1 MDVDKCVLFV
11 NGFTSEQTDDEIK
24 EFGMT
29 FGRFNIMRRPEK
41 KRYAFFTY
49 KTESEAAKAKD
60 LFEKNNF
67 RCGYGNIRNNDSK
80 RRPNNNNSKTSVGVN
95 LNGNDQSSD
104 SKSSDN
110 RNGNINEQ
118 SNGIQSN
125 NMDNGN
131 RNQKLFK
138 DGQKIIITHVVNQY
152 CFYAVS
158 AEPIEDYHEYC
169 EFMKMISS
177 LGERTMKFDRVPKKH
192 SFALVPLKGK
202 YYRALITENAKP
214 QDEYVPVF
222 FCDIGWKTDIA
233 IEQLN
238 RISDIYNGVRWVFQF
253 FLKDVNRGAHN
264 PDAINH
270 LETFIN
276 KEVEIQ
282 NVGKNGNET
291 QVELID
297 PKSNNS
303 INVAMKQ
310 FCTKF
315 SVDDLKMREV
325 DVGCNKDILVV
336 DNTLLKQGDNLIAFV
351 DGKHSLEFK
360 KQRELIQAYGKEID
374 EDQKFAP
381 ESDDLCLVKIVGFW
395 YRAAFIEYVRN
406 KAKVYLI
413 DHFRAEYVDV
423 EDIRNIS
430 KEYVEMPII
439 SFVASV
445 KDYKPKIRRGVDII
459 TLIDKIKESNA
470 VRVKSIDR
478 SSTEK
483 PIYTVEL

>member
-1 MDVDKCVLFV
+1 MDIDKCALFV

-24 EFGMT
+24 EIGMAFGH
-29 FGRFNIMRRPEK
+29 FNKMRRPERK
-41 KRYAFFTY
+41 TFAFFTY
-49 KTESEAAKAKD
+49 KTELEAAKAKH
-60 LFEKNNF
+60 LFEKSQIK
-67 RCGYGNIRNNDSK
+67 CGYAILRNDDP
-80 RRPNNNNSKTSVGVN
+80 RRRSNKNNPKTSVGVN

-110 RNGNINEQ
+110 QNGNINEQ
-118 SNGIQSN
+118 SNGIKSN
-125 NMDNGN
+125 NNDNG
-131 RNQKLFK
+131 NQKLFK
-138 DGQKIIITHVVNQY
+138 NGQKIVITHVVNQF

-158 AEPIEDYHEYC
+158 AEPIEHYKEYC

-177 LGERTMKFDRVPKKH
+177 LGEHTAKFDSLPRKQ
-192 SFALVPLKGK
+192 SFALVPFKGK

-238 RISDIYNGVRWVFQF
+238 RISSIYNGVRWVFQF
-253 FLKDVNRGAHN
+253 FLKNVNRGAYN
-264 PDAINH
+264 PGAINH
-270 LETFIN
+270 LESFIN

-282 NVGKNGNET
+282 NVGRNGNEI

-297 PKSNNS
+297 PKSKNS

-325 DVGCNKDILVV
+325 DVGCNKDVLVV
-336 DNTLLKQGDNLIAFV
+336 DNSLLKQGDNLIAFV

-360 KQRELIQAYGKEID
+360 MQRELIQAYGKEID
-374 EDQKFAP
+374 EEQKFAP
-381 ESDDLCLVKIVGFW
+381 ESDDLCLVKIMGFW
-395 YRAAFIEYVRN
+395 YRAAFIEYVRS

-413 DHFRAEYVDV
+413 DHFRAEYVNV

-439 SFVASV
+439 SFAASI

-483 PIYTVEL
+483 PIYIVEL